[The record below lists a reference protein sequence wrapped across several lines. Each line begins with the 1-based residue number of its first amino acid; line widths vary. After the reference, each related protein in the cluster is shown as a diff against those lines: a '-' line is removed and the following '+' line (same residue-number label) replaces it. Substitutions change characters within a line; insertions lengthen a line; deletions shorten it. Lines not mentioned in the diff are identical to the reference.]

1 MSHEVVPCTVEVYRL
16 DCPESL
22 TSLVFQRPV
31 VSYLYR
37 AGRPVEGETKTFSE
51 EVFSFIR
58 SSSNFFEK
66 RLRIRKFSIMGR
78 RQTIRNKLRSSERAL
93 QTDLTDTLQLSA

>member
-37 AGRPVEGETKTFSE
+37 AGRPVRKKHFLKRFQFHTK
-51 EVFSFIR
+51 FI
-58 SSSNFFEK
+58 
-66 RLRIRKFSIMGR
+66 
-78 RQTIRNKLRSSERAL
+78 KLL
-93 QTDLTDTLQLSA
+93 